1 MRRAGG
7 KRPTCAA
14 TDFNDSPRERS
25 IRAVSSRAGP
35 DEVRR
40 RLSGRG
46 NEFAVEGALAALD
59 AIAARFGTG
68 TADVVA
74 MQLEYP
80 RETAGR

>member
-1 MRRAGG
+1 VRRAGG

-14 TDFNDSPRERS
+14 TDFNDTAREKH
-25 IRAVSSRAGP
+25 SRGVEP
-35 DEVRR
+35 GGLDEVRR